1 MSTTAHT
8 PHMDDHVNTDPRAGF
23 TLPVGPLHVAL
34 EEPMYFRVSVEGETV
49 KRVDITAGHVHRGME
64 ALALRRN
71 LFQNI
76 VLTERV
82 CSLCSNSHPF
92 TYCMAVENLAG
103 IVVPERARYLRSMAE
118 EIKRIASHL
127 FNVAILAHIIG
138 FKSLFMHVMEVRE
151 IMQDIK
157 ETVYGNRMDLA
168 ANCIGGV
175 KYNVDADLLTFLT
188 RNLDRVQKH
197 VEEIYNIY
205 RNDPMVRGRTVGVGM
220 LPQDKALEYAVVGPV
235 ARGSGLAVDIRKDVP
250 HAAYPRLAFDVIT
263 ETGCDVHSRAMIRL
277 REALESISLVR
288 QCARD
293 LPGGDTVAR
302 LPEIPAGEAVARSEA
317 PRGELIYFL
326 RTDGTDV
333 PNRLKWRVP
342 SYMNW
347 DALGVMMHD
356 CKVSDVPLIVNS
368 IDPCISCTER

>member
-1 MSTTAHT
+1 M
-8 PHMDDHVNTDPRAGF
+8 
-23 TLPVGPLHVAL
+23 
-34 EEPMYFRVSVEGETV
+34 
-49 KRVDITAGHVHRGME
+49 
-64 ALALRRN
+64 
-71 LFQNI
+71 
-76 VLTERV
+76 
-82 CSLCSNSHPF
+82 
-92 TYCMAVENLAG
+92 
-103 IVVPERARYLRSMAE
+103 
-118 EIKRIASHL
+118 
-127 FNVAILAHIIG
+127 
-138 FKSLFMHVMEVRE
+138 
-151 IMQDIK
+151 
-157 ETVYGNRMDLA
+157 
-168 ANCIGGV
+168 
-175 KYNVDADLLTFLT
+175 DADLLTFLT

-205 RNDPMVRGRTVGVGM
+205 RNDPMVRGRTVGVGV
-220 LPQDKALEYAVVGPV
+220 LSPEDAVEYAVVGPV

-250 HAAYPRLAFDVIT
+250 HAAYSRLAFDVIT
-263 ETGCDVHSRAMIRL
+263 ETGCDVHSRALVRL